1 MNPNYRTLHND
12 IGMVQRSNNGW
23 DLWFD
28 NGDIVKA
35 EDFHSLQVGII
46 IACLTSWNYMNRY
59 GNPTYEIFG
68 NRAYE
73 LLKANKGQMVAY
85 KIQQYFIECLKR
97 MRRVYEIVYLDVS
110 ETLSEP
116 YKYHVEFEVIS
127 ISNQLVDGSFD
138 VDLDTTKSTSYI
150 DYNVYMPYSSNENG
164 LIIDLWLK
172 NEYGGGLGGEILY
185 MYLKKGDGEYQFMG
199 VVGKTDDNGYLRIV
213 YEPMQDGNEWV
224 DSVNGSKKKT
234 PFTINE
240 TNMLYFRYNGNSTY
254 NPSISKNTTFK
265 TELYTY
271 HINFLNDDMVTYNDY
286 ADLTVQL
293 YKQSLLDDSITFM
306 EDCVLTILGSDGKI
320 YNGTSDENGQAKIRV
335 NLTGT
340 TTYTTL
346 YGSSET
352 DETTITILTQ
362 TPTIELSIEKNSF
375 LIGEQTEC
383 VATVMNEFDIPI
395 PNLLIEFLCDGES
408 HSVKTGA
415 DGKAKLLLNN
425 HSSGEHNI
433 IATSESNGFY
443 ESTESNTITYEVLK
457 HTPRIELST
466 AQEYNTITNPITF
479 IANVTANNIP
489 LNNIN
494 VTFMKDNTIIGES
507 VCVNGIAQL
516 EIEPLEMGEYTV
528 TAKMESTDEYNSAE
542 STLTFEVFD
551 ADYQI
556 QFDEREY
563 EITNDE
569 ENHNQLIVSISLTDN
584 DLPVINKEVLLTT
597 PDGLT
602 HTETTN
608 SRGRCTFVINDVQR
622 SGEMSCSYDD
632 VSDTA
637 IVTIFNQDVILTAI
651 YEDYTN
657 SNNTKLISGVLS
669 DAYGNKLSGQR
680 IMVSGSESGMEEEEV
695 RTVTTMTNSNGEYSV
710 RIPSLITQVIVHF
723 NSPTTEYRSKI
734 IGVQTT

>member
-234 PFTINE
+234 PFIINE

-362 TPTIELSIEKNSF
+362 TPSIELSIEKNSF
-375 LIGEQTEC
+375 LVGEQTEC

-395 PNLLIEFLCDGES
+395 PNLLIEFLCDEEIRR
-408 HSVKTGA
+408 VKTDA

-425 HSSGEHNI
+425 DTSGEHNI

-466 AQEYNTITNPITF
+466 AQEYNTINNPITF

-494 VTFMKDNTIIGES
+494 VTFMKDDTVIGEA

-516 EIEPLEMGEYTV
+516 EIEPLEIGEYTV
-528 TAKMESTDEYNSAE
+528 TAKIESTDEYNSAE
-542 STLTFEVFD
+542 STLVFEIFD
-551 ADYQI
+551 GDYYI

-569 ENHNQLIVSISLTDN
+569 ENHNQLVMSLSLTDN
-584 DLPVINKEVLLTT
+584 DLPAINKQVSLTT

-602 HTETTN
+602 YTETTN
-608 SRGRCTFVINDVQR
+608 SRGRCTFVIQDVQK
-622 SGEMSCSYDD
+622 SGEISCSYDD

-637 IVTIFNQDVILTAI
+637 MVTIFNQDVIITAE
-651 YEDYTN
+651 YREEN
-657 SNNTKLISGVLS
+657 SKKIVNCVLS
-669 DAYGNKLSGQR
+669 DAYGNPLSGQKLR
-680 IMVSGSESGMEEEEV
+680 LNGSQGGIAFWTYGITESDGTYSFEISSL
-695 RTVTTMTNSNGEYSV
+695 MTPVNV
-710 RIPSLITQVIVHF
+710 VF
-723 NSPTTEYRSKI
+723 ASPTTEYRSKTI
-734 IGVQTT
+734 IIKRT

>member
-213 YEPMQDGNEWV
+213 YEPLQNGNEWV

-271 HINFLNDDMVTYNDY
+271 HINFLNDDIVTYNDY

-395 PNLLIEFLCDGES
+395 PNLLIEFLCDDEI
-408 HSVKTGA
+408 HSVRTDA

-425 HSSGEHNI
+425 DSSGEHNI

-457 HTPRIELST
+457 HTPRIELIT
-466 AQEYNTITNPITF
+466 EQEYNTITNPITF

-542 STLTFEVFD
+542 STLTFEIFD

-569 ENHNQLIVSISLTDN
+569 ENHNQLVVSLSLTDN
-584 DLPVINKEVLLTT
+584 DLPVLNKEVLLIT

-657 SNNTKLISGVLS
+657 SNNTKLVSGVLS
-669 DAYGNKLSGQR
+669 DAYGNKLSGQKL
-680 IMVSGSESGMEEEEV
+680 MVSGLESGMEYGEI
-695 RTVTTMTNSNGEYSV
+695 RTVGTMTNSNGEYSV
-710 RIPSLITQVIVHF
+710 RVPSLITQVMVEF
-723 NSPTTEYRSKI
+723 SPTTEYRGKI
-734 IGVQTT
+734 IGVELT

>member
-185 MYLKKGDGEYQFMG
+185 MYLKKGDGDYQFMG

-213 YEPMQDGNEWV
+213 YEPLQEGNEWV

-240 TNMLYFRYNGNSTY
+240 TNILYFKYNGNSTY

-271 HINFLNDDMVTYNDY
+271 HINFLNDDIVTYNDY

-362 TPTIELSIEKNSF
+362 TPSIELSIEKNSF
-375 LIGEQTEC
+375 LVGEQIEC

-395 PNLLIEFLCDGES
+395 PNLLIDFLCDGES
-408 HSVKTGA
+408 HSVRTGA

-466 AQEYNTITNPITF
+466 EQEYNTITNPITF

-494 VTFMKDNTIIGES
+494 VTFMKDNTVIGES

-516 EIEPLEMGEYTV
+516 EIEPLEIGEYTV

-542 STLTFEVFD
+542 STLTFEVFEG
-551 ADYQI
+551 DYSI
-556 QFDEREY
+556 QFDENGY

-569 ENHNQLIVSISLTDN
+569 ENHNQLVVSVSLTDN

-657 SNNTKLISGVLS
+657 SNNTKLVKGVLS
-669 DAYGNKLSGQR
+669 DAYGNKLSGQK
-680 IMVSGSESGMEEEEV
+680 IGVQSFENGIASHIIITNSI
-695 RTVTTMTNSNGEYSV
+695 TNSNGEYSV
-710 RIPSLITQVIVHF
+710 EIPSYIQPVIAQF
-723 NSPTTEYRSKI
+723 NSLTTEYRSKKE
-734 IGVQTT
+734 

>member
-1 MNPNYRTLHND
+1 M
-12 IGMVQRSNNGW
+12 
-23 DLWFD
+23 
-28 NGDIVKA
+28 
-35 EDFHSLQVGII
+35 
-46 IACLTSWNYMNRY
+46 
-59 GNPTYEIFG
+59 
-68 NRAYE
+68 
-73 LLKANKGQMVAY
+73 
-85 KIQQYFIECLKR
+85 
-97 MRRVYEIVYLDVS
+97 
-110 ETLSEP
+110 
-116 YKYHVEFEVIS
+116 
-127 ISNQLVDGSFD
+127 
-138 VDLDTTKSTSYI
+138 
-150 DYNVYMPYSSNENG
+150 
-164 LIIDLWLK
+164 
-172 NEYGGGLGGEILY
+172 
-185 MYLKKGDGEYQFMG
+185 
-199 VVGKTDDNGYLRIV
+199 
-213 YEPMQDGNEWV
+213 
-224 DSVNGSKKKT
+224 
-234 PFTINE
+234 
-240 TNMLYFRYNGNSTY
+240 
-254 NPSISKNTTFK
+254 
-265 TELYTY
+265 
-271 HINFLNDDMVTYNDY
+271 
-286 ADLTVQL
+286 
-293 YKQSLLDDSITFM
+293 LDDSITFM

-375 LIGEQTEC
+375 LIGEQTER

-395 PNLLIEFLCDGES
+395 PNLLINFLCDGES
-408 HSVKTGA
+408 HSVKTDA

-516 EIEPLEMGEYTV
+516 EIEPLEIGEYTV
-528 TAKMESTDEYNSAE
+528 TAKIESTDEYNSAE

-569 ENHNQLIVSISLTDN
+569 ENHNQLVVSLSLTDN
-584 DLPVINKEVLLTT
+584 NLPVINKEVLLTT

-632 VSDTA
+632 DVSDTA

-657 SNNTKLISGVLS
+657 SNNTKLIRGVLS
-669 DAYGNKLSGQR
+669 DAYGNKLSGQN
-680 IMVSGSESGMEEEEV
+680 IIVYGSESGMEYGEI

-710 RIPSLITQVIVHF
+710 RVPSLITQVMVEF
-723 NSPTTEYRSKI
+723 SPTTEYRGKI
-734 IGVQTT
+734 IGVQLT

>member
-23 DLWFD
+23 DLWFE

-185 MYLKKGDGEYQFMG
+185 MYLKKGDGDYQFMG

-213 YEPMQDGNEWV
+213 YEPLQDGNEWV

-240 TNMLYFRYNGNSTY
+240 TNILYFKYNGNSTY

-271 HINFLNDDMVTYNDY
+271 HINFLNDDIVTYNNY

-346 YGSSET
+346 YGNSET

-375 LIGEQTEC
+375 LVGEQIEC

-395 PNLLIEFLCDGES
+395 PNLLIEFLCDEEIRR
-408 HSVKTGA
+408 VKTDA
-415 DGKAKLLLNN
+415 DGKAKLLLDN

-457 HTPRIELST
+457 HNPRIELST
-466 AQEYNTITNPITF
+466 EQEYNTINNPITF
-479 IANVTANNIP
+479 IANVNDNTIP

-516 EIEPLEMGEYTV
+516 EIEPLEIGEYTV
-528 TAKMESTDEYNSAE
+528 TAKIESTEEYNSAE
-542 STLTFEVFD
+542 TTLVFEVFEG
-551 ADYQI
+551 DYSI
-556 QFDEREY
+556 QFDERKY
-563 EITNDE
+563 EMTNDE
-569 ENHNQLIVSISLTDN
+569 ENHNQLVVSISLTDN
-584 DLPVINKEVLLTT
+584 DLPVMNKEVLLTT

-622 SGEMSCSYDD
+622 SGEMSCSYED

-651 YEDYTN
+651 YEDYTD
-657 SNNTKLISGVLS
+657 SNNAKLVSGVLS
-669 DAYGNKLSGQR
+669 DAYGNKLSGQK
-680 IMVSGSESGMEEEEV
+680 IMVSGFESGMKEGEI
-695 RTVTTMTNSNGEYSV
+695 RTVDTMTDSEGRYSMRV
-710 RIPSLITQVIVHF
+710 PSLITQVIVQF
-723 NSPTTEYRSKI
+723 SPTTEYRGKI
-734 IGVQTT
+734 IGVQLT